1 MNNKRNAAFVLSV
14 AAVVSLLTSQS
25 AFAEEELQQVVV
37 TGTRVANRSVLETA
51 APVDIVTADA
61 LQNLGVT
68 EINQALSV
76 TLPSFNFPRPG
87 LTDGTDTVRP
97 ATLRGLAP
105 DQTLVLINGKR
116 RHSAALV
123 NINGSIGRGAA
134 SADLNAI
141 PNTALKSIE
150 VLRDGASAQYGSDA
164 IAGVINLRLRE
175 NRDGGEATVAYG
187 WRDTTYKTLTGA
199 PPAGATWSA
208 PAVLERSR
216 NDGKTTTV
224 SGWKGFGFGNDGFVT
239 VSFEYKDQDRTERG
253 GWDFRQQYLKLA
265 NGSFDPREA
274 TINRF
279 LAWYGEP
286 EVQQKTIF
294 VNAGT
299 SLDNGAEAYA
309 TASWQGRDALSA
321 GFYRRAGQ
329 QANITSIYPDG
340 YLPQIAPKVT
350 DYSVSGGLRWNLG
363 DWKMDS
369 SLGYGYNKM
378 DYTITNTL
386 NRSLGPTSKTT
397 FDAGGFD
404 YDQLVLNVSGVREVA
419 VSGFSSPLN
428 MAVGLEARR
437 EGYSISA
444 GEPDSYRD
452 GGAKLATG
460 VYLDTTCSTVGGCAT
475 VAGSQVFPGFRPSNV
490 LNKTRDAVGVY
501 ADFESNITE
510 KLLASAAVRAE
521 NYSDF
526 GSNVSGKVS
535 GRYDF
540 AKEFALRA
548 SASTGFRAPS
558 LQQQF
563 FTTTS
568 TNFVAGVPYDI
579 TTFPVSDPVAVALGA
594 QPLDPEKSKNL
605 SIGTVFQLVD
615 FNLTIDAYR
624 IQLDNRIVL
633 SENLGAGTSPTDV
646 AVQNFLRAKGF
657 PGAAGRFFI
666 NGVDTT
672 TKGVDIVGSYAIR
685 TESAGRFDITATANF
700 NKTSVTRLPQ
710 TAQVSALNPAPSL
723 FGRQNVLRFEQGN
736 PKNKF
741 AVSANWKLSSF
752 GATVRAT
759 RYGET
764 LDAGGAVAS
773 DFVLVPKTL
782 IDVEARYEL
791 TDHVKFAV
799 GADNV
804 TDVYPDPLPPSL
816 NSTGAS
822 SFSNFSPFGRSGR
835 FIYGRVSF
843 NF

>member
-1 MNNKRNAAFVLSV
+1 MYNKRNAAFALSV

-123 NINGSIGRGAA
+123 NINGSIGRGAS

-187 WRDTTYKTLTGA
+187 WRDTTYKTLTGT

-216 NDGKTTTV
+216 NDGRTTTV
-224 SGWKGFGFGNDGFVT
+224 SGWKGFGLGNDGFVT
-239 VSFEYKDQDRTERG
+239 VSFEYKDQGRTERG

-274 TINRF
+274 TLNRF
-279 LAWYGEP
+279 VAWYGEP
-286 EVQQKTIF
+286 EMQQKTVF
-294 VNAGT
+294 VNAG
-299 SLDNGAEAYA
+299 SPLENGAEAYA

-321 GFYRRAGQ
+321 GFYRRSGQ
-329 QANITSIYPDG
+329 STNIVSIYPDG
-340 YLPQIAPKVT
+340 YLPLIAPKVT
-350 DYSVSGGLRWNLG
+350 DYSVSGGVRWNLG

-386 NRSLGPTSKTT
+386 NRSIGPTSKTT

-428 MAVGLEARR
+428 VAVGLEARR

-444 GEPDSYRD
+444 GEPDSYSN
-452 GGAKLATG
+452 GGVLLANG
-460 VYLDTTCSTVGGCAT
+460 SVWIDTTCTTAAGCPTVS
-475 VAGSQVFPGFRPSNV
+475 GSQVFPGFRPANV

-501 ADFESNITE
+501 ADLESNVTE

-526 GSNVSGKVS
+526 GSNVSGKLS
-535 GRYDF
+535 ARYDF
-540 AKEFALRA
+540 TKQFALRS

-558 LQQQF
+558 LQQQYF
-563 FTTTS
+563 ATTS
-568 TNFVAGVPYDI
+568 TNFINGVPFEI
-579 TTFPVSDPVAVALGA
+579 STFPVSDPIAVALGA
-594 QPLDPEKSKNL
+594 QALEPEKSKNL
-605 SIGTVFQLVD
+605 SVGAVLQTGD
-615 FNLTIDAYR
+615 FNLTVDAYQ
-624 IQLDNRIVL
+624 IKVDNRIVL
-633 SENLGAGTSPTDV
+633 SENLTATNVRAFLIAQGFIGAG
-646 AVQNFLRAKGF
+646 G
-657 PGAAGRFFI
+657 GRFFI

-672 TKGVDIVGSYAIR
+672 TKGVDVVGSYVIR
-685 TESAGRFDITATANF
+685 TESAGRFDLTATANF
-700 NKTSVTRLPQ
+700 NKTSVTRIPSIPKL
-710 TAQVSALNPAPSL
+710 TSLNPAPIL
-723 FGRQNVLRFEQGN
+723 FDRNNVLSFERGT
-736 PKNKF
+736 PKDKF
-741 AVSANWKLSSF
+741 AFSANWKLSSF

-759 RYGET
+759 RYGEVLSPAT
-764 LDAGGAVAS
+764 TAALD
-773 DFVLVPKTL
+773 FLLTPKTL

-791 TDHVKFAV
+791 TDHIKFAV

-804 TDVYPDPLPPSL
+804 TDVYPDPLPPTL
-816 NSTGAS
+816 NTTGATA
-822 SFSNFSPFGRSGR
+822 FSNYSPFGRSGR